1 MRRVA
6 TVLLAAVALVA
17 AGCGESPEDKAHDAG
32 QDIGEE
38 LYDLRTAATPADAQE
53 AVRDIREEIAEVQS
67 DLSPA
72 VRERLASIGEDLRGG
87 LETADTP
94 SQRTQVF
101 ANALAQLEAL
111 RSDSDSVV
119 NELIRGVRE
128 GFADSG

>member
-72 VRERLASIGEDLRGG
+72 AQILADRRQALADGG

-111 RSDSDSVV
+111 QSDSDSVV

>member
-6 TVLLAAVALVA
+6 TILLAAVALVA
-17 AGCGESPEDKAHDAG
+17 VGCGDSPEDNAHDAG
-32 QDIGEE
+32 KDIGEE

-94 SQRTQVF
+94 SGRTQVF

>member
-6 TVLLAAVALVA
+6 TVLLAAVALAA
-17 AGCGESPEDKAHDAG
+17 AGCGDSPEDNAHDAG
-32 QDIGEE
+32 KDIGEE

-53 AVRDIREEIAEVQS
+53 AAADIRQEIAELRS
-67 DLSPA
+67 DLSPE
-72 VRERLASIGEDLRGG
+72 VQERLASIGDDVRAG
-87 LETADTP
+87 LETGDTP
-94 SQRTQVF
+94 SGRTQVF